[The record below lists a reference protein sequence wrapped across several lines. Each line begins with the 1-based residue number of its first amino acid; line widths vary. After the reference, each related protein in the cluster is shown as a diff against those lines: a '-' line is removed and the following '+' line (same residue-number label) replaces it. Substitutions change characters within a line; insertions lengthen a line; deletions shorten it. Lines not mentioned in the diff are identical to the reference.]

1 LSEALDFYILYGGYW
16 FLIRAKD
23 YISTYDS
30 CRVCITREDNGKWI
44 IGNALMRGY
53 YSVFNLSSLKF
64 GMTPTSI
71 STKPLVKAGTIPDK
85 TARPFLWEYVGIGV
99 GTALTA
105 VSSYLIWQ
113 YANPDP

>member
-1 LSEALDFYILYGGYW
+1 LYGGYW

-23 YISTYDS
+23 YINTYSS
-30 CRVCITREDNGKWI
+30 CRVCITREDKGKWI

-53 YSVFNLSSLKF
+53 YSVFNLSTLKF

-71 STKPLVKAGTIPDK
+71 STKPLVKAGTKPDRI
-85 TARPFLWEYVGIGV
+85 AYPNLWEYVGIGV

-105 VSSYLIWQ
+105 ASSYFIW
-113 YANPDP
+113 